1 MMFRNRSVLAGVSM
15 LALAGCAGTDR
26 EFKSAS
32 NSQLVAAQP
41 VTDTPTTDEAPQL
54 MVEPQLRELP
64 NQGTERELSGAE
76 AIRTAN
82 KKARMTSTAEGF
94 VEAVQYYDY
103 MGGTLYQVVT
113 APGHITSIVL
123 RPGERLIDMAAGD
136 TVRWVIG
143 QTTTGRGALAQ
154 TLVLIKPIRPKLTT
168 NLMVATD
175 ERVYMLELESV
186 KGDVYN
192 AAIAWNYAEDQKAAL
207 QRSMQLAASVE
218 PAAGMETATLNTGYT
233 VETVE
238 GDEPDWLPTRVFD
251 DGRKTY
257 IEFPDNLGVLE
268 APPLFVLN
276 ESGDAQVVNYR
287 VRDNVYIVD
296 RLVRVAE
303 LRLGEEDQTI
313 VRITRAGVETPQRSR
328 VALTGNRRSDNR

>member
-1 MMFRNRSVLAGVSM
+1 MKFRNMSFLASVSA
-15 LALAGCAGTDR
+15 LALAACAATNDGVKGT
-26 EFKSAS
+26 
-32 NSQLVAAQP
+32 NNNQLVAAQP
-41 VTDTPTTDEAPQL
+41 VTETPTAAEVPKVMAA
-54 MVEPQLRELP
+54 PQLRELP
-64 NQGTERELSGAE
+64 NQGTERELSGEE
-76 AIRTAN
+76 AIKAAN
-82 KKARMTSTAEGF
+82 NKARMTSTTEGF

-103 MGGTLYQVVT
+103 LGGSLYQVVT

-154 TLVLIKPIRPKLTT
+154 TVVLIKPIRPNLAT
-168 NLMVATD
+168 NLMIATD
-175 ERVYMLELESV
+175 ERVYMLELQSV
-186 KGDVYN
+186 KGHVYN
-192 AAIAWNYAEDQKAAL
+192 AAIAWNYAEDQAAAL
-207 QRSMQLAASVE
+207 ERSRQLAASVQ
-218 PAAGMETATLNTGYT
+218 PAVGADPAPLNTAYA
-233 VETVE
+233 VETIE
-238 GDEPDWLPTRVFD
+238 GNKPDWLPTRVYD

-257 IEFPDNLGVLE
+257 IEFPENLGVME

-303 LRLGEEDQTI
+303 LRLGEGDQTI
-313 VRITRAGVETPQRSR
+313 VRITRAGAETPQRAQ
-328 VALTGNRRSDNR
+328 VITVDNGGSDR